1 MPQCTMLINALTSRK
16 KNAEERKM
24 EKNKT
29 GNWA

>member
-1 MPQCTMLINALTSRK
+1 MLINALTSRK

-29 GNWA
+29 GN